1 MTPSL
6 GTMVGLP
13 ILLLAALAAVIVGV
27 LLWRYRHRAVD
38 DDNEVFVIA
47 SAFGCWVLAA
57 GFLIG
62 TAIGMWPYSSEYHVW
77 RTTTGTVKTMD
88 SRMVSAGDNGME
100 QRFVV
105 TFADGRQ
112 RACDDTRCTTV
123 KPGDVLTLKC
133 KRHYQ
138 WGGTPGWDCNWV
150 GNERPGA

>member
-6 GTMVGLP
+6 GTVVGLP
-13 ILLLAALAAVIVGV
+13 ILLLVIIAADVGGL
-27 LLWRYRHRAVD
+27 LLWRHRSHAD
-38 DDNEVFVIA
+38 DMDRWLFTGGAI
-47 SAFGCWVLAA
+47 GCWVLAA

-62 TAIGMWPYSSEYHVW
+62 TAVGMWPYSGEYHAW
-77 RTTTGTVKTMD
+77 HTTTGKVRAMD
-88 SRMVSAGDNGME
+88 SRMVSSGDHGME

-105 TFADGRQ
+105 TYADGRQ

-150 GNERPGA
+150 GSERPGA